1 MKLTNHLIAASVSG
15 ALMIAPAFAS
25 DEPAQ
30 KDRLLAPSG
39 NVASGSVM
47 VVESKKLSDQVEKP
61 HTQHGSEGENHSE
74 EREGHGQS
82 ETAGD
87 GGHEEKKSQSVSLSQ
102 TQLREAAVTI
112 QPLQPVNL
120 PVQLKVPGEVHL
132 DQYKT
137 RIITP
142 RISAM
147 ALNRQAVMGQMVR
160 KGDILATLFSVEM
173 AQAQGAFIVAST
185 EWKRVQNIGEKIV
198 SEKRSTQARVNFQ
211 QAEAR
216 LIAYGLTPAQIKA
229 LATRD
234 TLETPGQFDMIAD
247 RDGLIVTDDFLIGQ
261 VIEPGTPI
269 YKLTDPSSKWVEAR
283 ISPSE
288 ARRIRAGTVVKI
300 EIADQVIDGNVIQ
313 IEQQVDEKT
322 RTLGVRIEVI
332 DLHRELRPGQ
342 FVNVTLSGS
351 AREDVLALPK
361 KAVLRGP
368 DGDWTVFRQVSPDKF
383 EPVEIRVIRESGD
396 MVVFDGIPSG
406 TKVVT
411 SGAFFVQSELAKS
424 GFSVHN
430 H

>member
-1 MKLTNHLIAASVSG
+1 MRNFKKILIVEDNLEMRTLVADALKKEGYRVSLAKDGMAMMQALQTERIDLVLLDIMLPGEDGLTLCRNLRAKTDIPVIMLTA
-15 ALMIAPAFAS
+15 
-25 DEPAQ
+25 
-30 KDRLLAPSG
+30 K
-39 NVASGSVM
+39 
-47 VVESKKLSDQVEKP
+47 
-61 HTQHGSEGENHSE
+61 GSELDRVLG
-74 EREGHGQS
+74 
-82 ETAGD
+82 
-87 GGHEEKKSQSVSLSQ
+87 
-102 TQLREAAVTI
+102 
-112 QPLQPVNL
+112 
-120 PVQLKVPGEVHL
+120 LK
-132 DQYKT
+132 
-137 RIITP
+137 
-142 RISAM
+142 
-147 ALNRQAVMGQMVR
+147 MG
-160 KGDILATLFSVEM
+160 A
-173 AQAQGAFIVAST
+173 
-185 EWKRVQNIGEKIV
+185 
-198 SEKRSTQARVNFQ
+198 
-211 QAEAR
+211 
-216 LIAYGLTPAQIKA
+216 
-229 LATRD
+229 
-234 TLETPGQFDMIAD
+234 
-247 RDGLIVTDDFLIGQ
+247 DDFLIGQ

-351 AREDVLALPK
+351 SREDVLALPK

-411 SGAFFVQSELAKS
+411 SGAFFIQSELAKS